1 MIMAT
6 SKSVPGVNEDSIQ
19 PHRVNGG
26 VAIDGEKMDA
36 REAHEVFQKSVD
48 GVEFRTVSW

>member
-1 MIMAT
+1 MAT
-6 SKSVPGVNEDSIQ
+6 SKPALTTNEDGIERYNV
-19 PHRVNGG
+19 HD
-26 VAIDGEKMDA
+26 AIPLSSEKTDI